1 MGRGGLGLR
10 CPRGEGRGVV
20 RGCTAL
26 LAGAILANG
35 VNFSSFARYYLREDR
50 EWGGS
55 FFGVGCELVRDE
67 G

>member
-1 MGRGGLGLR
+1 M
-10 CPRGEGRGVV
+10 V
-20 RGCTAL
+20 RGCAAL

-35 VNFSSFARYYLREDR
+35 VNFSSFARYYLRVER

-55 FFGVGCELVRDE
+55 FFGVGCELVRYE

>member
-1 MGRGGLGLR
+1 M
-10 CPRGEGRGVV
+10 V

-26 LAGAILANG
+26 LASAILANG
-35 VNFSSFARYYLREDR
+35 VYFSSFARYYLRVER

-55 FFGVGCELVRDE
+55 FFGVGCELERYE

>member
-35 VNFSSFARYYLREDR
+35 VYFSSFARYYLRVER
-50 EWGGS
+50 EWGES
-55 FFGVGCELVRDE
+55 FFGVGCELERYE